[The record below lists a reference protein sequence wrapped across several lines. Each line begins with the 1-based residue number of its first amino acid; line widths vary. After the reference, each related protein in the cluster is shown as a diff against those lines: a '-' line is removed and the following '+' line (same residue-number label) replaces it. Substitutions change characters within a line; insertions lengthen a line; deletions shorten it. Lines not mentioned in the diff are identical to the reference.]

1 MVGRLSTGFLAH
13 IFGVAE
19 LLTIAVGCCAAIA
32 MGMIGL
38 KDIAGATLI
47 AVLFGYFA
55 GLCEQRHY
63 YSSAIYLMTEV
74 LLFTDVALSSPIMIE
89 LTDDFS
95 EIG

>member
-1 MVGRLSTGFLAH
+1 MPADTDASPFSQLVILNFASMVGRLSTGFLAH

-19 LLTIAVGCCAAIA
+19 LLTISVGCCAAIA

-55 GLCEQRHY
+55 GLCE
-63 YSSAIYLMTEV
+63 
-74 LLFTDVALSSPIMIE
+74 
-89 LTDDFS
+89 
-95 EIG
+95 